1 MNKLLMIL
9 TLGLASLGFAA
20 PAWAH
25 GEAKARHGGV
35 VRLTQDLSFE
45 LVSDAKGAAIYVEDH
60 GQPMA
65 PAGMSGKLTVLKG
78 SEKTDYPL
86 VVGADRLEAAGA
98 QLPKGAKA
106 VAVITMAGKKTITVR
121 YTLK

>member
-1 MNKLLMIL
+1 MKKILMTVL
-9 TLGLASLGFAA
+9 LGLTSLGFNA
-20 PAWAH
+20 AWAH
-25 GEAKARHGGV
+25 GDAKPRHGGV
-35 VRLTQDLSFE
+35 VREVSDLSFE
-45 LVSDAKGAAIYVEDH
+45 LVSDAKGVAIYVEDH

-65 PAGMSGKLTVLKG
+65 PTGMSGKLTVLKG

-86 VVGADRLEAAGA
+86 VAGADRLEAAGA

-106 VAVITMAGKKTITVR
+106 VAVINGAGKKTLTVR

>member
-1 MNKLLMIL
+1 MKKIL
-9 TLGLASLGFAA
+9 ISIVLALSGLGLSS
-20 PAWAH
+20 AWAH
-25 GEAKARHGGV
+25 GDAKPKHGGV
-35 VRLTQDLSFE
+35 VREVSDLTFE

-65 PAGMSGKLTVLKG
+65 PTGMSGKLTVLKG

-86 VVGADRLEAAGA
+86 VAGADRLEAAGA

-106 VAVITMAGKKTITVR
+106 VAVINGAGKKTLTVR

>member
-1 MNKLLMIL
+1 MKKFLMTVL
-9 TLGLASLGFAA
+9 LGLSSLGFNA
-20 PAWAH
+20 AWAH
-25 GEAKARHGGV
+25 GDAKPKHGGV
-35 VRLTQDLSFE
+35 VRAVSDLSFE
-45 LVSDAKGAAIYVEDH
+45 LVSDARGAAIYVEDH
-60 GQPMA
+60 GQPVA

-86 VVGADRLEAAGA
+86 VAGADRLEAAGA

-106 VAVITMAGKKTITVR
+106 VAVINGAGKKTLTVR